1 MRTHRRLVTVLV
13 VFMVALFSAAGPS
26 FAQKKKDVPETVH
39 AIYHAKAGSEAVFE
53 RALAR
58 QWAVARRL
66 NLLNRTPHIVVR
78 GVEDGDKTFFAEVLE
93 WRDEN
98 IPDHAPP
105 EIQEIW
111 KEMRALVEPRKGRPG
126 IDFVQVALIK

>member
-1 MRTHRRLVTVLV
+1 MMKHASLLI
-13 VFMVALFSAAGPS
+13 VALALSATAV
-26 FAQKKKDVPETVH
+26 AQQPKKDVPETVH
-39 AIYHAKAGSEAVFE
+39 AIYHAKAGSEAAFE

-58 QWAVARRL
+58 HWAVARRL

-78 GVEDGDKTFFAEVLE
+78 GVEDGDKTFFAEILE

-111 KEMRALVEPRKGRPG
+111 KEMRTLVEPRNGRPG
-126 IDFVQVALIK
+126 IDFVQVAL